1 MRIFRLPLGQQAR
14 VVLLSSLVLLAACG
28 EEPQGQHGDM
38 KVPVSVVTVEPA
50 RTEITVELPGR
61 VDAIKNAQI
70 RARVTGI
77 VEEINFVQ
85 GGDVKAGDLLF
96 TIDPAPYE
104 AARAQA
110 DAQLKQAQADAQ
122 AARTLAKRYSR
133 LIDANAV
140 SRQEYDN
147 ATAAAAQ
154 GDAAIAAAKA
164 ALQTADINLGYTKVT
179 SPIDGRIGAAMVTEG
194 ALVSSANAT
203 QMATVQQLDR
213 VYVDITRPTSE
224 LAQLRKA
231 LADGTLERAGEEAAK
246 ATVVLEDG
254 STYEHTGKL
263 LFSGVAVDPTTGQ
276 VNMRAEFPNPDE
288 ILLPGMYVRVLLD
301 QGVDQKALL
310 VPQQALQRTA
320 DGKGALML
328 VKDGQV
334 QSTPVTTGPA
344 INGNWMITSGL
355 SAGDVVIVEGF
366 QKIRPGVP
374 VQPMPWQPGAAPGQ
388 QGPGQSQPQPAD
400 GQPAQGQQGQGHQG
414 QGQQGQSQGQA
425 GQASAEGEQ
434 AAGQAGQAPAG
445 DGAAAQGQAPASGS

>member
-1 MRIFRLPLGQQAR
+1 MRIFRLPVGQQAR
-14 VVLLSSLVLLAACG
+14 IVLLSSLALLAACG
-28 EEPQGQHGDM
+28 EEPQGQQGDM
-38 KVPVSVVTVEPA
+38 KVPVSVITVEPA
-50 RTEITVELPGR
+50 RTEITVDLPGR

-85 GGDVKAGDLLF
+85 GSDVKAGDLLF
-96 TIDPAPYE
+96 TIDPAPYV

-154 GDAAIAAAKA
+154 GEAAIAAARA
-164 ALQTADINLGYTKVT
+164 ALQAADINLGYTKVV

-194 ALVSSANAT
+194 ALVSGANAT

-213 VYVDITRPTSE
+213 VYVDVTRPTSE

-231 LADGTLERAGEEAAK
+231 LADGTLERVGEEAVK
-246 ATVVLEDG
+246 ATVLLEDG
-254 STYEHTGKL
+254 SVYEHAGKL
-263 LFSGVAVDPTTGQ
+263 LFSGVSVDPTTGQ

-288 ILLPGMYVRVLLD
+288 ILLPGMYVRVLVA
-301 QGVDQKALL
+301 QGIDPKALL
-310 VPQQALQRTA
+310 VPQQAIQRTA
-320 DGKGALML
+320 DGQGALMV
-328 VKDGQV
+328 VKEGQV
-334 QSTPVTTGPA
+334 HSTPVTTGPA
-344 INGNWMITSGL
+344 IAGKWLITSGL
-355 SAGDVVIVEGF
+355 SAGDVVVVEGF

-374 VQPMPWQPGAAPGQ
+374 VQPIPWQPGARPGQ
-388 QGPGQSQPQPAD
+388 QG
-400 GQPAQGQQGQGHQG
+400 QG
-414 QGQQGQSQGQA
+414 QGQQGQAPAQG
-425 GQASAEGEQ
+425 GD
-434 AAGQAGQAPAG
+434 AAGQTDQAGGQGQGGQAAPADQSAAGQ
-445 DGAAAQGQAPASGS
+445 QTQAPASGS

>member
-1 MRIFRLPLGQQAR
+1 MRIFRLPARQQAR
-14 VVLLSSLVLLAACG
+14 VFLLSSLVLLAACG
-28 EEPQGQHGDM
+28 KEAQGPHGDM
-38 KVPVSVVTVEPA
+38 KVPVSVITVEPA
-50 RTEITVELPGR
+50 RTEVVVDLPGR

-85 GGDVKAGDLLF
+85 GSDVKAGELLF

-110 DAQLKQAQADAQ
+110 AAQLKQAEADAQ
-122 AARTLAKRYSR
+122 AARTLARRYSK

-147 ATAAAAQ
+147 AVAAAAQ
-154 GDAAIAAAKA
+154 GEAAIAAAKA
-164 ALQTADINLGYTKVT
+164 ALQAAEINLGYTKVT

-213 VYVDITRPTSE
+213 VYVDITRPTAE

-246 ATVVLEDG
+246 ATVILEDG
-254 STYEHTGKL
+254 SVYDHSGKL
-263 LFSGVAVDPTTGQ
+263 LFSGVSVDPTTGQ

-288 ILLPGMYVRVLLD
+288 ILLPGMYVRVLLA
-301 QGVDQKALL
+301 QGVDEKALM

-334 QSTPVTTGPA
+334 HATPVTTGPA
-344 INGNWMITSGL
+344 IDGKWMITSGL
-355 SAGDVVIVEGF
+355 SAGDVVVVEGF

-374 VQPMPWQPGAAPGQ
+374 VQPIPWQPGAKPGQ
-388 QGPGQSQPQPAD
+388 GQPQQP
-400 GQPAQGQQGQGHQG
+400 PAQGAGGAEAGQSGQGAARQG
-414 QGQQGQSQGQA
+414 DA
-425 GQASAEGEQ
+425 AEP
-434 AAGQAGQAPAG
+434 GQAPG
-445 DGAAAQGQAPASGS
+445 SGS

>member
-1 MRIFRLPLGQQAR
+1 MRIFRLPAGQQAR
-14 VVLLSSLVLLAACG
+14 IVLLSSLVLLAACG
-28 EEPQGQHGDM
+28 KDPQGPHGDM
-38 KVPVSVVTVEPA
+38 KVPVSVITVEPA
-50 RTEITVELPGR
+50 RAEVVVDLPGR

-85 GGDVKAGDLLF
+85 GSDVKAGELLF

-110 DAQLKQAQADAQ
+110 AAQLKQAEADAQ
-122 AARTLAKRYSR
+122 AARTLAKRYSK

-147 ATAAAAQ
+147 AVAAAAQ
-154 GDAAIAAAKA
+154 GEAAIAAAKA
-164 ALQTADINLGYTKVT
+164 ALNAAEINLGYTKVT

-213 VYVDITRPTSE
+213 VYVDVTRPTAE

-246 ATVVLEDG
+246 ATILLEDG
-254 STYEHTGKL
+254 STYDHTGKL

-288 ILLPGMYVRVLLD
+288 ILLPGMYVRVLLE
-301 QGVDQKALL
+301 QGVDEQALM

-334 QSTPVTTGPA
+334 HATPVTTGPA
-344 INGNWMITSGL
+344 VDGKWMITSGL
-355 SAGDVVIVEGF
+355 SAGDVVVVEGF

-374 VQPMPWQPGAAPGQ
+374 VQPMPWQPGAKPGQ
-388 QGPGQSQPQPAD
+388 GQAAQGQSQQPPAQAGGD
-400 GQPAQGQQGQGHQG
+400 AGAGQPAQANAPE
-414 QGQQGQSQGQA
+414 A
-425 GQASAEGEQ
+425 GGA
-434 AAGQAGQAPAG
+434 APA
-445 DGAAAQGQAPASGS
+445 QAPASGS